1 MNKLT
6 PRTNAFAKKIGRI
19 LAKLA
24 SDDIRLMLAAEQAQE
39 LIDKEVGAMEME
51 LAGPKK
57 QLSFHQC
64 TQQISIATE
73 AAREA
78 LRRDYPV
85 GCTITY
91 KQGNR
96 QIVAE
101 VVEHFDWSLGMTVRG
116 LNSGKTYR
124 LDPYRI
130 TSVLAQS
137 T

>member
-6 PRTNAFAKKIGRI
+6 PRTNAFAKKIGHI

-24 SDDIRLMLAAEQAQE
+24 SRDISLMEASEHAQA
-39 LIDKEVGAMEME
+39 LIDEHVGEME
-51 LAGPKK
+51 KELTGQKHITFRQA
-57 QLSFHQC
+57 LDN
-64 TQQISIATE
+64 ISEATRI
-73 AAREA
+73 AREVMI
-78 LRRDYPV
+78 REFPV

-91 KQGNR
+91 KQGSR
-96 QIVAE
+96 SIVAE
-101 VVEHFDWSLGMTVRG
+101 VVEHHDFALGLNVRG